1 MAAAAAVRLWS
12 GVHSFE
18 FRGGSRLPTGRWI
31 LTNPNTT
38 LIAALLDRS
47 GSMGHSVAATEDGWR
62 ELIDAQR
69 QCPGLCY
76 VTLAQFDHEYEVVYP
91 PTDINAVPPFELVP
105 RGNTALLDAA
115 GRFITEVGEQ
125 LSALPE
131 ERRPGRVICLIMTD
145 GYENASQTWT
155 WPGIKALITRQREVY
170 KWDFIF
176 LGADIDAVEIG
187 ERMGVERQYA
197 MTYDKRDYDRN
208 RAAFRSTH
216 DVMSRKRAYGSA
228 AAGFSDED
236 RKAALGEPDPKPKRD
251 RKKGA

>member
-1 MAAAAAVRLWS
+1 M
-12 GVHSFE
+12 
-18 FRGGSRLPTGRWI
+18 
-31 LTNPNTT
+31 TNPNTT

-69 QCPGLCY
+69 QYPGLCY

-105 RGNTALLDAA
+105 RETRRCWTRPAGSSPKWENSFRLCQRRAA
-115 GRFITEVGEQ
+115 
-125 LSALPE
+125 
-131 ERRPGRVICLIMTD
+131 RPGDLPDHDRRLRERQSDVD
-145 GYENASQTWT
+145 G
-155 WPGIKALITRQREVY
+155 PGIKALITRQREVY

-187 ERMGVERQYA
+187 ERDGVERQYA

-216 DVMSRKRAYGSA
+216 DVMSRKRAYGSSRRWLQRRGSQSG
-228 AAGFSDED
+228 AG
-236 RKAALGEPDPKPKRD
+236 
-251 RKKGA
+251 